1 MKKNLFEEFQRSQ
14 VVLGKLQAIV
24 ADQQEKPHDT
34 ASKPVERDPLD
45 PQFRSLSVYKPLV
58 KNPPV
63 QHPTPVPELVS
74 QFLLPRPKQAYNPLA
89 FQQDREKQQV
99 EGEMGDKEL
108 PFKSS
113 TSSDL
118 SVSQDHFLG
127 VATGSSESLTRT
139 QEAVDMEV
147 SSTSSVP
154 TGSLHFPCLY
164 EVVSPKEE
172 HRVREG
178 PQETAKEIGLFQRG
192 AIVEASSQH
201 ENWLR

>member
-1 MKKNLFEEFQRSQ
+1 

-24 ADQQEKPHDT
+24 ADQQEKTHDT

-58 KNPPV
+58 KNPPL

-89 FQQDREKQQV
+89 FQQDREKQQL

-118 SVSQDHFLG
+118 SVSQDRFLG

-164 EVVSPKEE
+164 EVCKISEPKGKFSLGKIPEE
-172 HRVREG
+172 FPSTCLKILHNLDSHSKIVRSG
-178 PQETAKEIGLFQRG
+178 GLIPLFAQ
-192 AIVEASSQH
+192 
-201 ENWLR
+201 